1 MYVGVK
7 HAPNKYMWESNTSP
21 NKFTWG
27 SRMLRISIRGGL
39 ICSQCVFYQLKMM
52 VLTCYYVVYKRERIP
67 SWRGDLPLLAT
78 VVAAKIAA
86 AAAQDEKQRKNVAKT
101 SHPVPVAT
109 GEQEQQ
115 EDDVVAPRAAIAEE
129 AVHDM
134 YLLSY

>member
-1 MYVGVK
+1 
-7 HAPNKYMWESNTSP
+7 
-21 NKFTWG
+21 
-27 SRMLRISIRGGL
+27 
-39 ICSQCVFYQLKMM
+39 MM
-52 VLTCYYVVYKRERIP
+52 ILTCYYVVYKRERIP